1 MRADSDRKSLLPRVR
16 DLFLLLVVL
25 VHLVQVVEWL
35 DAGTALWP
43 HRSVA
48 AAALLASLAWGV
60 ALHRRG
66 RASLL
71 LDVLLV
77 AAIVGAGWGLGYPNS
92 VIALLVGVSQLRALY
107 GERGAGVRGISGIL
121 LAYVALAFVFGGVD
135 GLLDPGVV
143 VVVVGLG
150 AIALVIR
157 LVGEVLASHDLASR
171 WDAVLTE
178 ATEELLGAT
187 DMETIERCVDGAL
200 QRLERVAPQ
209 AGGGLWAQTVPTGA
223 VPRSAA
229 ELTDAAE
236 RRELAETAPRLAR
249 VLRRLDG
256 DRRLARERV
265 ASERRFRVLAE
276 ESGDAIY
283 VLELGAWPVW
293 RYLNPAAQRLL
304 GVSSEEA
311 RRDPEVVF
319 ERIHP
324 EDRSLVFRAG
334 GEDGVIEAPVRF
346 RLVRQSDD
354 QVTWLEV
361 REVVLERSGGHPHVV
376 QGVARDVT
384 RQWSEEVAL
393 RRALQQQERAA
404 EELRALDEMKSMFL
418 RAVSHEL
425 RTPLTAVLGAAMT
438 LQRRREL
445 SDEQADALLDAINRQ
460 AHRLERLLEDLLNVD
475 RLSRGD
481 VEPERSPTDLVAL
494 VHRVVAAF
502 EDESHP
508 VSVVGG
514 DVVVDVDAPKVE
526 RIVDNLLRNA
536 GKHTPPGTPIRVE
549 VTAEDGGAVLSV
561 EDEGPG
567 VPPELRRRVF
577 EPFAQG
583 QNVREVA
590 SPGTGIGLALVSK
603 LAEIHG
609 GQAWIEDPPAGGAR
623 FVVTLPGTSTMRA
636 GNVALSRF
644 APD

>member
-1 MRADSDRKSLLPRVR
+1 MRAGSDRKSLLPRVR

-25 VHLVQVVEWL
+25 VHVVQLVEWL
-35 DAGTALWP
+35 DADTALWP

-48 AAALLASLAWGV
+48 AGALLASLAWGLAV
-60 ALHRRG
+60 HRLG

-107 GERGAGVRGISGIL
+107 GDRGSAVRGISGVL
-121 LAYVALAFVFGGVD
+121 LSYLALAFAFGGLD
-135 GLLDPGVV
+135 GLLEPGVV
-143 VVVVGLG
+143 VVVVGLA

-157 LVGEVLASHDLASR
+157 LVGEALAGHDLASR

-187 DMETIERCVDGAL
+187 DVEAIERGVQRAL
-200 QRLERVAPQ
+200 ERLERVAPA
-209 AGGGLWAQTVPTGA
+209 AGGGLWAQTVPAGA
-223 VPRSAA
+223 VPRSST

-236 RRELAETAPRLAR
+236 RRELLETAPRLAT

-256 DRRLARERV
+256 DRRLVRERV
-265 ASERRFRVLAE
+265 ASERRFRILAE
-276 ESGDAIY
+276 DSGDAIY
-283 VLELGAWPVW
+283 VLELGPPPAW

-304 GVSSEEA
+304 GVSEEEA
-311 RRDPEVVF
+311 RRAPESVF
-319 ERIHP
+319 DRIHP
-324 EDRSLVFRAG
+324 EDRSLVFRAAG
-334 GEDGVIEAPVRF
+334 DDGVIDTPVRF
-346 RLVRQSDD
+346 RLVRETDE

-361 REVVLERSGGHPHVV
+361 REVVLERSDGQPRIV

-445 SDEQADALLDAINRQ
+445 AAEQADALLEAINRQ

-481 VEPERSPTDLVAL
+481 VEPERSPTNLVDL

-508 VSVVGG
+508 VSVQGV

-536 GKHTPPGTPIRVE
+536 GKHTPAGTPIRVA
-549 VTAEDGGAVLSV
+549 VTADDGGAVLSV
-561 EDEGPG
+561 EDDGPG

-583 QNVREVA
+583 QSVREVA

-609 GQAWIEDPPAGGAR
+609 GQAWVEDPPTGGAR
-623 FVVTLPGTSTMRA
+623 FVVTLPGTSVPRP
-636 GNVALSRF
+636 GGIPLSQL